1 MGDFRKVGLVTL
13 YRASS
18 REHDRDG
25 CLYQPWVSG
34 GGAAVSIS
42 YPAGLFLGGVVALC
56 GALSYAELSAA
67 LPRSGGEYNF
77 LSAIYH
83 PAVGFM
89 SGFVSIAV
97 AFPRRSL
104 FRRWL
109 WESMRLR
116 RFRAFR
122 Q

>member
-1 MGDFRKVGLVTL
+1 M
-13 YRASS
+13 
-18 REHDRDG
+18 
-25 CLYQPWVSG
+25 
-34 GGAAVSIS
+34 
-42 YPAGLFLGGVVALC
+42 ALC

-109 WESMRLR
+109 
-116 RFRAFR
+116 
-122 Q
+122 